1 VNLVDLYAFH
11 VSPLELFVRGSAI
24 YLFLFLLFRFVLR
37 RDVGAIGI
45 ADVLLVVLIADA
57 AQNAMSGGYT
67 TVSEGMVLVATIAG
81 WNWGI
86 DWAAFHSDRVAR
98 FVIPPPLEL
107 VRHGRMRLRNLR
119 AEHMSPAELM
129 SKLRSQGVEDL
140 SDVRVARLE
149 PDGEISVIRAVSEP
163 AGRRSSNAGRS
174 QRP

>member
-1 VNLVDLYAFH
+1 MSLAELFALR

-24 YLFLFLLFRFVLR
+24 YVFLFLLFRFALR

-57 AQNAMSGGYT
+57 SQNALSGGYT
-67 TVSEGMVLVATIAG
+67 TVAEGMLLVATIGG
-81 WNWGI
+81 WNWVI

-107 VRHGRMRLRNLR
+107 VRNGRMKLRNLR
-119 AEHMSPAELM
+119 SEHMAPSELM

-140 SDVRVARLE
+140 SEVRVARLE
-149 PDGEISVIRAVSEP
+149 PDGEISVIRTETGPPGPRSSD
-163 AGRRSSNAGRS
+163 AGRPGR
-174 QRP
+174 P